1 MMECVICGQL
11 IFSDYFEEDDDVIC
25 EECRREL
32 EED

>member
-11 IFSDYFEEDDDVIC
+11 IFSDYLEEDDDVIC
-25 EECRREL
+25 EECRKEL